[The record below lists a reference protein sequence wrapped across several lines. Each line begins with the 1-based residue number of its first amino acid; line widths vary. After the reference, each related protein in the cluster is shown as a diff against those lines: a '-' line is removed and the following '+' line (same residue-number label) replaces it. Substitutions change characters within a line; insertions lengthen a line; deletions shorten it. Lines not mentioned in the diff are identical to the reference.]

1 MYNIVKKKP
10 SILTTQSRVWFVT
23 NVANNAKLTPPPSF
37 HVDCPTYVCVPA
49 RDKTAGVNTTVHLH
63 DARTNDGG
71 P

>member
-10 SILTTQSRVWFVT
+10 SIWPHSPECDLWPTLQIMQNW
-23 NVANNAKLTPPPSF
+23 LPHLPSTWT
-37 HVDCPTYVCVPA
+37 VPTYVCVPA

-63 DARTNDGG
+63 GARTNDGG